1 MRISD
6 WSSDV
11 CSSDLGLAADHQARN
26 HPERGPGEDE
36 YHEGA
41 RSIFPVAEPTSHC
54 RSPVRRARGIWHERR
69 QMSLGNCIPGMV
81 ERGEIDEAR
90 AKRMAALFDELSREY
105 AKTMRSEEHTSE
117 LQSLLR
123 ISSAVVCLK
132 QQKSPHPNINP

>member
-69 QMSLGNCIPGMV
+69 QMSLGNCIPGLV
-81 ERGEIDEAR
+81 ERGEIDEAQPQG
-90 AKRMAALFDELSREY
+90 MAALFDEFTREIGRASRRE
-105 AKTMRSEEHTSE
+105 R
-117 LQSLLR
+117 
-123 ISSAVVCLK
+123 VC
-132 QQKSPHPNINP
+132 

>member
-69 QMSLGNCIPGMV
+69 QMSQIGRASCR
-81 ERGEIDEAR
+81 ERGCPLVMISVVAVTI
-90 AKRMAALFDELSREY
+90 KN
-105 AKTMRSEEHTSE
+105 TH
-117 LQSLLR
+117 QLLIAIAYR
-123 ISSAVVCLK
+123 
-132 QQKSPHPNINP
+132 

>member
-81 ERGEIDEAR
+81 ERGELDEAR

-105 AKTMRSEEHTSE
+105 AKTLSPAAGAGQASEEAPEEMET
-117 LQSLLR
+117 QGAANNR
-123 ISSAVVCLK
+123 QTA
-132 QQKSPHPNINP
+132 